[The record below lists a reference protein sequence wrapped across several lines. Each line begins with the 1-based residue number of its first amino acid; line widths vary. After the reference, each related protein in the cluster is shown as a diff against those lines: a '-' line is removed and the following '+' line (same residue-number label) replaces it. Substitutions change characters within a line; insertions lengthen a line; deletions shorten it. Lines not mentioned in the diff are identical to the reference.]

1 MKQIFLV
8 LVLSMSFASSSN
20 AQNDLKIS
28 TMDFVEVLNNNHEEA
43 LYFYKN
49 NWKKLREIAQEKDYI
64 DSFKLLETEADEQ
77 YPFSFILITTYANKE
92 QYENREEH
100 FSEVMKIKGGLEL
113 LNENRPDEFRKT
125 LFSKE
130 KVFEIQ

>member
-1 MKQIFLV
+1 MKQILLFLV
-8 LVLSMSFASSSN
+8 FSMGLTFHLN

-64 DSFKLLETEADEQ
+64 DSFRLLETEADEQ

-92 QYENREEH
+92 QYEKREEL
-100 FSEVMKIKGGLEL
+100 FSEVMKIKGGLDL
-113 LNENRPDEFRKT
+113 LNEKRPDDFRKT

-130 KVFEIQ
+130 KVLEIQ